1 LKRLLSFW
9 LFSRVLNFPRKK
21 KKVNSRRKTLAKSER
36 VFAAKSA
43 GNRAFSPRPEEKNQ
57 QQIAK
62 TTKSNK
68 KNQRIAPRGGKILFD
83 GGAKSTF
90 KIYYSAAAHN
100 VIQQT
105 HSVTFKRARD
115 THTHSKT
122 DGRKDARARSL
133 SL

>member
-62 TTKSNK
+62 QNRK
-68 KNQRIAPRGGKILFD
+68 KKINESRREVVKFYSM
-83 GGAKSTF
+83 GA
-90 KIYYSAAAHN
+90 
-100 VIQQT
+100 
-105 HSVTFKRARD
+105 
-115 THTHSKT
+115 
-122 DGRKDARARSL
+122 RKALLKYIILRPHPHIT
-133 SL
+133 